1 MDVPETAGRGPS
13 CRLCNDLARGL
24 RAEPTVRLAWLLG
37 SRARGASRRDS
48 DVDVAVLVGDACT
61 AGPGA
66 VEDTMFRVIGAL
78 GRFAAVTSSTS

>member
-13 CRLCNDLARGL
+13 RRLRNDLARGL
-24 RAEPTVRLAWLLG
+24 RAEPAVRLAWLLG
-37 SRARGASRRDS
+37 SRARGASGRDS

-66 VEDTMFRVIGAL
+66 VEDTMFRVMPRSAGSS
-78 GRFAAVTSSTS
+78 AVTSSTS